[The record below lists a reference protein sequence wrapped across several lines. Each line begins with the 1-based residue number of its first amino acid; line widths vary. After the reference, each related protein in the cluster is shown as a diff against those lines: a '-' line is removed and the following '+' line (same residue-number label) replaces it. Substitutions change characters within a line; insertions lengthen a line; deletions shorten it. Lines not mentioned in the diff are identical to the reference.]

1 MLPTYKMNKPCES
14 RLKRSES
21 AYLKEYFDHLETSK
35 KSSAFVEVLSK
46 EKEKKKQEE
55 MNNLNCSKCNGRKNL
70 INGGHNGTCGCYN

>member
-46 EKEKKKQEE
+46 EKEIAE
-55 MNNLNCSKCNGRKNL
+55 MILLLGVIL
-70 INGGHNGTCGCYN
+70 LMVVFMVFVY

>member
-21 AYLKEYFDHLETSK
+21 AYLKEYFDHLETTK

-46 EKEKKKQEE
+46 EKEIAE
-55 MNNLNCSKCNGRKNL
+55 MILLLGVIL
-70 INGGHNGTCGCYN
+70 LMVVFMVFVY

>member
-21 AYLKEYFDHLETSK
+21 AYLKEYFDHLETTK

-46 EKEKKKQEE
+46 EKEIAE
-55 MNNLNCSKCNGRKNL
+55 MILLLGVIL
-70 INGGHNGTCGCYN
+70 LMFVFMVFVY